1 MWQFDLPLCILFWY
15 NLRPPRIELGS
26 FAVLL
31 CWGGRVWGGDFSEH
45 KLPLCEIYTPSVT
58 QGDPRETE
66 KRRPRATDT
75 ARPSDPA
82 RARARGTVPTSLRR
96 RRHHHHL
103 PLSPFAPRR
112 SKRKGKRKRERQ
124 PTSRR
129 VWEERWYYFLI
140 LIKHRNPHT
149 RRRRRRLS
157 PARSCRW
164 GWSSSSPGRPC
175 ARRGP

>member
-1 MWQFDLPLCILFWY
+1 MWQFDLPCVYCVY

-31 CWGGRVWGGDFSEH
+31 CWGGRVFGGGDFSEH

-58 QGDPRETE
+58 KGGPRETE
-66 KRRPRATDT
+66 KRRPRATRPERHGPS
-75 ARPSDPA
+75 AREGN
-82 RARARGTVPTSLRR
+82 RADESSEEAPTS
-96 RRHHHHL
+96 
-103 PLSPFAPRR
+103 PPPSLSVRA
-112 SKRKGKRKRERQ
+112 SAVETKRKTETKTGTPADESPCVEGK
-124 PTSRR
+124 
-129 VWEERWYYFLI
+129 VLI
-140 LIKHRNPHT
+140 LIKHRKPNT